1 MSIGD
6 SAYSSQSLSGRELV
20 TAVEPA
26 ELRAEE
32 LYYCTIIRSES
43 PTEFWVRLAG
53 WQERLGE
60 ISRRLRERYSN
71 AVSPGQFGWE
81 EGDYCALRHP
91 DKDWVRALIT
101 RMKEMEEL
109 PEVLLIDHG
118 ISTKAARRLIKPIP
132 EQISRISWLSVKVR
146 LETEAIPKN
155 FQLREDVAG
164 NIKEFVQLAD
174 RVAIQVSLVLSFL
187 PACHYSAVQ
196 VSARG
201 EQPHIW
207 LGDVFFFLDQ
217 DYLQPPLVRTHRFRA
232 STLLV
237 RPPSPDDP
245 D

>member
-20 TAVEPA
+20 TSVEPA

-155 FQLREDVAG
+155 FQLSEDVAG

-174 RVAIQVSLVLSFL
+174 RVAIQVSLVFPSSL
-187 PACHYSAVQ
+187 PLLCCPGVSSWRGTPHLAGRCLLLPGPGLPPAPPGQDSQVQ
-196 VSARG
+196 SQHAAG
-201 EQPHIW
+201 EATQS
-207 LGDVFFFLDQ
+207 
-217 DYLQPPLVRTHRFRA
+217 R
-232 STLLV
+232 
-237 RPPSPDDP
+237 
-245 D
+245 